1 MADPNPKSGIRSP
14 TGEEVASFSEYAF
27 QTIPSTW
34 NEGVGKK
41 FQKYFAYYPTVK
53 DKETKVLTKIL
64 QGKEPNFLSLHLDFL
79 GCHGPW

>member
-27 QTIPSTW
+27 QTILSTW

-41 FQKYFAYYPTVK
+41 CQKYFAYYPTVK

-79 GCHGPW
+79 GHHGPW